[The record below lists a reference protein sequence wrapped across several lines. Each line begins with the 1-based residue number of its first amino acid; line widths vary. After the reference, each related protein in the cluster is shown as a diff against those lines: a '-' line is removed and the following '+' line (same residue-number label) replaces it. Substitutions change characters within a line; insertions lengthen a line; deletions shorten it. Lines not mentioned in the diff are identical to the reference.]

1 MVLTSRERGG
11 AVAGV
16 HHIVRD
22 WGRREEQKACRNGV
36 WKGGGGVREDTG
48 PCEQAAVVL
57 LGLLWSPRERQ
68 SPAASRSPRAGRARP
83 LQQSEGLLPTGA

>member
-1 MVLTSRERGG
+1 MVS
-11 AVAGV
+11 
-16 HHIVRD
+16 
-22 WGRREEQKACRNGV
+22 GV

-48 PCEQAAVVL
+48 RCEPAVVLL

-83 LQQSEGLLPTGA
+83 LQQSEGLLPAGAQRAGCGQSSRFAPSC